1 MVAVGVQT
9 IRRSHLWILFHQNT
23 WQHGRFKRPSSKV
36 VLELKKEVKMNMNLV
51 RNNLHY
57 GTPDLCNPSCL
68 QQRKPRSDER
78 QVQDKTPSRPLNSIP
93 HTPPSPCIGLQQAAF
108 IAQTNRRRQENLSN
122 VHAIKRKFGRFDSSV
137 PPIPLHKFNWII
149 TKAYLATKHW
159 STPRASLVDK
169 KWRDSVEKVAQNCWW
184 PFCARAV
191 RQKAPPYSAHSAWA
205 PRHSSDS
212 KASSS
217 GGRWSL
223 EPV

>member
-1 MVAVGVQT
+1 MSA
-9 IRRSHLWILFHQNT
+9 RY
-23 WQHGRFKRPSSKV
+23 K
-36 VLELKKEVKMNMNLV
+36 
-51 RNNLHY
+51 Y
-57 GTPDLCNPSCL
+57 
-68 QQRKPRSDER
+68 
-78 QVQDKTPSRPLNSIP
+78 KTPSRPLNSIP
-93 HTPPSPCIGLQQAAF
+93 HPPLPLHWPAAGS
-108 IAQTNRRRQENLSN
+108 IHRPDQPSTTGKLVKRANHQEK
-122 VHAIKRKFGRFDSSV
+122 VSV

-149 TKAYLATKHW
+149 TKVYLATKHW

-169 KWRDSVEKVAQNCWW
+169 KWRNSVEKVAQNCWW

-191 RQKAPPYSAHSAWA
+191 GQKAPPYSAHSAWA